1 MPHGSA
7 LHSGACIENA
17 GRNPAPRFPAPN
29 MWSGGRVTAMPTT
42 SPLLLQNK
50 KSMED
55 IHKMTS
61 KSKSLLLA
69 LSLVF
74 GALLL
79 TSRAAMAQVEFVGV
93 NAKATLTD
101 NNTVATVT
109 GSIVCG
115 PSDTFQINS
124 VIQQNHAGTNVA
136 GSGNT
141 ESVACTGSPQPFAV
155 QVQVVNPPNATFQK
169 GPASA
174 IVSAFTGPS
183 DDSQTLTVKL
193 LLSE

>member
-1 MPHGSA
+1 MGAPFIQAPA
-7 LHSGACIENA
+7 LKTRDGIPL
-17 GRNPAPRFPAPN
+17 RVFRAPDVLFR
-29 MWSGGRVTAMPTT
+29 GGVTAMPTT
-42 SPLLLQNK
+42 SSLLVQK
-50 KSMED
+50 QKSMED
-55 IHKMTS
+55 IHQMTS
-61 KSKSLLLA
+61 KSKSQLLA
-69 LSLVF
+69 LSLVC

-174 IVSAFTGPS
+174 IVSAFTSPS
-183 DDSQTLTVKL
+183 GDSQTLTVKL
-193 LLSE
+193 LLSQ